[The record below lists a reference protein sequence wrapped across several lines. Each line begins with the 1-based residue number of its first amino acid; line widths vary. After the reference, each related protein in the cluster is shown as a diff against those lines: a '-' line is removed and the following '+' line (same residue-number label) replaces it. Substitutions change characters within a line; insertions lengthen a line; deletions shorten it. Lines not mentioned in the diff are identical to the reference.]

1 MNVSLTPKLEQWV
14 QDKVSNG
21 YYTSSSEVVR
31 EALRTMAQYEA
42 ERSERLTEL
51 KQDVWIG
58 MEQVAASQV
67 VDFNHAEI
75 EKIKQEARSAQ

>member
-42 ERSERLTEL
+42 ERSERLAEL
-51 KQDVWIG
+51 KQDIWIG

-67 VDFNHAEI
+67 VNFDLTEI
-75 EKIKQEARSAQ
+75 DKIKHEARGGQ